1 MDAIK
6 IYSLSDSYISYLRSD
21 ARLRNVFDN
30 KSNARPNARR
40 HARKYLGAVFSHR
53 NFNYFIPFSSPK
65 DSDYIALADGSKVIR
80 KSIIPIIRMTTKD
93 TASGAIELKRT
104 LKLNNM
110 IPVPASELTPYDISQ
125 ETDTS
130 YQQVIQKEWDFIRS
144 HMTMIVKNAK
154 VIYNQK
160 TKCDTLFKGK
170 KVPGYLAGTVDFQ
183 YAEEKCKAFQS
194 RYPVSSKE

>member
-93 TASGAIELKRT
+93 TASGAIERDIETKQHDSS
-104 LKLNNM
+104 
-110 IPVPASELTPYDISQ
+110 PSE
-125 ETDTS
+125 
-130 YQQVIQKEWDFIRS
+130 
-144 HMTMIVKNAK
+144 
-154 VIYNQK
+154 
-160 TKCDTLFKGK
+160 
-170 KVPGYLAGTVDFQ
+170 
-183 YAEEKCKAFQS
+183 
-194 RYPVSSKE
+194 

>member
-30 KSNARPNARR
+30 KSNARR

-93 TASGAIELKRT
+93 TASGAIERDIETKQHDSS
-104 LKLNNM
+104 
-110 IPVPASELTPYDISQ
+110 PSE
-125 ETDTS
+125 
-130 YQQVIQKEWDFIRS
+130 
-144 HMTMIVKNAK
+144 
-154 VIYNQK
+154 
-160 TKCDTLFKGK
+160 
-170 KVPGYLAGTVDFQ
+170 
-183 YAEEKCKAFQS
+183 
-194 RYPVSSKE
+194 

>member
-1 MDAIK
+1 
-6 IYSLSDSYISYLRSD
+6 
-21 ARLRNVFDN
+21 
-30 KSNARPNARR
+30 
-40 HARKYLGAVFSHR
+40 
-53 NFNYFIPFSSPK
+53 
-65 DSDYIALADGSKVIR
+65 
-80 KSIIPIIRMTTKD
+80 
-93 TASGAIELKRT
+93 
-104 LKLNNM
+104 M

-170 KVPGYLAGTVDFQ
+170 KVPGYLAGTVVVVKLF
-183 YAEEKCKAFQS
+183 CNTCG
-194 RYPVSSKE
+194 